1 MKDFEEK
8 RGIISIFIFTE
19 SLNIILTLRAFCHL
33 ALEFDATKCK
43 DNFKYLFRRFT
54 ILLNL

>member
-8 RGIISIFIFTE
+8 RGITSIFIFTE
-19 SLNIILTLRAFCHL
+19 SLNIILTLRTFCHL

-43 DNFKYLFRRFT
+43 DNFKYFLED
-54 ILLNL
+54 LQYY